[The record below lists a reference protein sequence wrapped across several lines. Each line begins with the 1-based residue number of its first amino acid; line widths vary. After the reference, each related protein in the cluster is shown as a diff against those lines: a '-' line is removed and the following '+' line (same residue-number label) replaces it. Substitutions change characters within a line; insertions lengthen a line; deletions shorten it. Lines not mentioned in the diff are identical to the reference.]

1 MKDKTV
7 KQWFEAAV
15 SNPDDKAFH
24 VQLGCHLE
32 EVCEM
37 LECLDARDGYS
48 KGILRL
54 ALEGVE
60 RLADCLKRGEV
71 ALTVNNRKEL
81 LDSICDQQVTG
92 VGVAHMLGMDIDGAM
107 NEVNK
112 SNWSKFVGGKPLF
125 SEQGKIAKGP
135 DYKAPELERFV

>member
-37 LECLDARDGYS
+37 LEVIGS
-48 KGILRL
+48 ENSL
-54 ALEGVE
+54 AVGMLEN
-60 RLADCLKRGEV
+60 AYAALKDLSDSLKAGDFSV
-71 ALTVNNRKEL
+71 HVDDRKEL

-92 VGVAHMLGMDIDGAM
+92 IGVAHMLGMDIDGAM